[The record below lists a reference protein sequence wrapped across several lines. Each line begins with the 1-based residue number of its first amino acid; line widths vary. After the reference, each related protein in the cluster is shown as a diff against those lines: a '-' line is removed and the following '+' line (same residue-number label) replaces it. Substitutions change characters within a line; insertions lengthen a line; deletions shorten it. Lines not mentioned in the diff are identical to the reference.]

1 MKKLIFGIIAILFCN
16 LVTSQNKFDENSARY
31 YNFLKEKISLI
42 KNGLMTEEQM
52 KILISEKKFTYTS
65 NLSME
70 YINNNQRIFEEI
82 IKSDSVSLIKIEDR
96 LLNQKDVDPILEFLS
111 YYKYILRLNSELG
124 VNTEI
129 ESKGDFCYNCWEMCT
144 NICMSRK
151 LRELRDNSNWIDQ
164 AVFVLTAAE
173 STLQMYASCSW
184 DCYKKYR

>member
-82 IKSDSVSLIKIEDR
+82 IKSD
-96 LLNQKDVDPILEFLS
+96 
-111 YYKYILRLNSELG
+111 
-124 VNTEI
+124 
-129 ESKGDFCYNCWEMCT
+129 
-144 NICMSRK
+144 
-151 LRELRDNSNWIDQ
+151 
-164 AVFVLTAAE
+164 
-173 STLQMYASCSW
+173 
-184 DCYKKYR
+184 